1 MFGRSPLI
9 LKNVGWLD
17 LYTNLHDICK
27 LMLEC
32 FENINIHMISWNIFS
47 THVVRRFIVEDASYI
62 IVMHN

>member
-1 MFGRSPLI
+1 MFGRSPLL

-32 FENINIHMISWNIFS
+32 FKNINIHVISQSIFS
-47 THVVRRFIVEDASYI
+47 MYVIRRFIVEDAGYI
-62 IVMHN
+62 TAIYN